1 MREQGIRMEG
11 LERSLKNMSE
21 TKDQEIAQL
30 RNRLRI
36 YEDENKRLNDEN
48 KSLHHLNGTLK

>member
-1 MREQGIRMEG
+1 MEG